1 MKGPYVLLAVL
12 SFLAIG
18 AVVTAAWLAL
28 RLRALKTALALPAP
42 GSQQPY
48 DTLTGLPTRVTIVA
62 SAEKTIAAA
71 TQANAPFSVTVLNV
85 SRFKSINDSLGHE
98 VGDELLRMLSQRLG
112 RVLAQGDLL
121 GRLAGD
127 EFVVLGRVGTGAIT
141 AEVTVETI
149 LAAQREPF

>member
-18 AVVTAAWLAL
+18 AAMTAAWLAL
-28 RLRALKTALALPAP
+28 RLRALKAALALPAP

-62 SAEKTIAAA
+62 SAEKTIAE
-71 TQANAPFSVTVLNV
+71 TTRTSAPFAVTVLNV

-112 RVLAQGDLL
+112 GGART
-121 GRLAGD
+121 GRSARAP
-127 EFVVLGRVGTGAIT
+127 GR
-141 AEVTVETI
+141 
-149 LAAQREPF
+149 R